1 MYWSSGHSSIRKC
14 LIGYILALGRWNSL
28 SAGTHV
34 FFIASGF
41 ALAVDKY
48 IIKRCV
54 LSAGTVSPGPCQIIQ
69 TNDRHGYSPTGIGD
83 VLLVLGE

>member
-1 MYWSSGHSSIRKC
+1 MVIFWLWADGLAFLLARMY
-14 LIGYILALGRWNSL
+14 
-28 SAGTHV
+28 

-54 LSAGTVSPGPCQIIQ
+54 LGAGTVSPGPCQIIQ
-69 TNDRHGYSPTGIGD
+69 INDRHGYSPTGIGD
-83 VLLVLGE
+83 VLLFLGE